1 MKLATIFLLCFVV
14 SLSYQQRGFRF
25 FPAAVPSRSP
35 YFYYNPAAAPAAVG
49 FDDYFSIKN
58 QYENGVFHIVQTGNS
73 EVEMTIQD
81 KKIEYKNLSK
91 KKVYFRTI

>member
-58 QYENGVFHIVQTGNS
+58 QYENGVFPIFQTGNS